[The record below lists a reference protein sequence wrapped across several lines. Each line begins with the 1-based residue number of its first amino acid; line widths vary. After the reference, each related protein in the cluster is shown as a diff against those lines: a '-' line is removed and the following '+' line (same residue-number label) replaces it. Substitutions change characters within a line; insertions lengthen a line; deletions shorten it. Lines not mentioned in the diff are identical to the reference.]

1 MGLHSYKVTASK
13 EDHGVYH
20 SVGYTHRMAPAA
32 NRVTVSLVYCMIYCM
47 PVHQKMP
54 VRRTRP
60 MQMLLQHMH
69 RITSP

>member
-32 NRVTVSLVYCMIYCM
+32 NRVTVSLAHDLLHAFPSKNACA
-47 PVHQKMP
+47 PH
-54 VRRTRP
+54 TA

-69 RITSP
+69 RIKSP